1 MGELSPSYPPR
12 ETRRTCFVSD
22 RTQLIS
28 PQNARLQQC
37 FEDLQLLQLVTLTI
51 AIASLRFERDN
62 WDCSSLSL
70 IADYSPTVLHY
81 PSSIARNSF
90 IIRYRRPSHNT
101 RFSSIETIGWSII
114 HLPSDSWIIHY
125 SVRSKSSLAP
135 VDSQRFI
142 LHSIRSIPPRYIAR
156 PKQFHRNN
164 QNNRLQSKV
173 NEENRNS
180 HSAQQTV
187 GNSCYKT
194 IRLKPH
200 ATTGSLETQ
209 TGPN

>member
-37 FEDLQLLQLVTLTI
+37 FEDLQLQLVTLTI

-81 PSSIARNSF
+81 PSSIALNSV

-101 RFSSIETIGWSII
+101 RFSSIETIGWSIV
-114 HLPSDSWIIHY
+114 HLHPIVESYIIQSD
-125 SVRSKSSLAP
+125 RN
-135 VDSQRFI
+135 
-142 LHSIRSIPPRYIAR
+142 LHSLQWIANGSYCIRSDRFPPHYIAR
-156 PKQFHRNN
+156 PKQIHRNPERPSTVES
-164 QNNRLQSKV
+164 QWRKSKFTFCSTDSGKFMLQ
-173 NEENRNS
+173 
-180 HSAQQTV
+180 
-187 GNSCYKT
+187 T